1 MECLRLNH
9 GPRFFGFLALMHR
22 QEVIAAV
29 FQPSLCSRAL
39 STVVAPATS
48 DARPPI
54 WLEVLRCLCDSSSW
68 PSSQAEGGVQQDP
81 LTVAAAAAV
90 WIGGDGPGKGLSGD
104 RGTREAWVR
113 WYGNKLR
120 PLIPTRDANLR
131 NWLVLSGAPEG
142 GRDGAG
148 VNVRTGMAGAARS
161 VHPREWEN
169 WGRSPLQA
177 AWNFAGEWGPRNEV
191 ASDTDAPQ
199 ALLPIVLPPFASWLR
214 VVLRGGGP
222 GPGCP
227 DGLLEAYLRRMAR
240 EVYLPCQF
248 NGASGEMARQWL
260 GALIEAEAA
269 AEGRVRKNAMATT
282 TLTSGAVSNGVAVK
296 AEFSSDGGETGT
308 SSARRLVVRAFF
320 REELLRF
327 GSGEVPASAAPVGG
341 PLTWLWPLEA
351 VVAACGK
358 AGPFGGNVLARR
370 RRGNSAPEGLPNN
383 YTTRIIAL
391 DDPPSALARA
401 LCTVPHDLLCGARR
415 FDRGGGQPPPA
426 VATLRAF
433 AMRAVDLAARAL
445 ASPPCR
451 HWSVA
456 RRLLLGL
463 GLLYHALAK
472 LGPARDGERLKSRG
486 GLSSA
491 GVVEASGGSTSR
503 ADGGGRGAV
512 DSQANARAAALLAIE
527 TLVRTAL
534 GLGGDGEQATQ
545 NDSSAARAVGG
556 CTGPVGRP
564 CGSLLLTPACLALRP
579 LEIGSGVGAADF
591 AEALRGAGA
600 WRAAAAFFRPQRS
613 TVTQN
618 QARAASVVEPP
629 SVTQPP
635 RSVSLP
641 FSTSPLPSPLSSPEA
656 DSQPHHRYSS
666 PGAIPAEDVDRPV
679 GGHRAN
685 GRSIADALVD
695 GEAPGSVGG
704 REVDADSRHS
714 SSWRGPTAQQETPS
728 GHSKKA
734 RVSKNIS
741 AERKSPPP
749 CSPRRVLPRRLSTQP
764 HDGGGS

>member
-1 MECLRLNH
+1 M
-9 GPRFFGFLALMHR
+9 PR

-29 FQPSLCSRAL
+29 FQPALCSRAL
-39 STVVAPATS
+39 STVVAPTTS
-48 DARPPI
+48 DVSPPV

-68 PSSQAEGGVQQDP
+68 SSPQAEGGGHQDP

-90 WIGGDGPGKGLSGD
+90 WIGGDGAGKGLSGD
-104 RGTREAWVR
+104 RSTREAWVR
-113 WYGNKLR
+113 WYGAKLG
-120 PLIPTRDANLR
+120 PLIPTSDTDLR
-131 NWLVLSGAPEG
+131 NWLVLSSATG
-142 GRDGAG
+142 GRSPDGG
-148 VNVRTGMAGAARS
+148 VTVRTGMAGAARS
-161 VHPREWEN
+161 VQPREWES

-177 AWNFAGEWGPRNEV
+177 AWNFPAGWREQTDV
-191 ASDTDAPQ
+191 AADTDDARQAPP
-199 ALLPIVLPPFASWLR
+199 AIVLPPFASWLR
-214 VVLRGGGP
+214 VVLRGAGGA
-222 GPGCP
+222 GCP

-260 GALIEAEAA
+260 GAVVEAEAG
-269 AEGRVRKNAMATT
+269 AEVRARKIASTT
-282 TLTSGAVSNGVAVK
+282 TAAGGGGAVSSGVAVK
-296 AEFSSDGGETGT
+296 TELSSEGGAGT

-327 GSGEVPASAAPVGG
+327 GSGEASAAPVGG

-370 RRGNSAPEGLPNN
+370 RRGGNVAPEGLPGD
-383 YTTRIIAL
+383 TTARIAL

-445 ASPPCR
+445 ATPPGR

-472 LGPARDGERLKSRG
+472 PGGAARDGERHTSLGGASRTG
-486 GLSSA
+486 A
-491 GVVEASGGSTSR
+491 GEASGGDSTTR
-503 ADGGGRGAV
+503 AAGGAA
-512 DSQANARAAALLAIE
+512 DTQARAAQAAALSAIE
-527 TLVRTAL
+527 TLVITAL
-534 GLGGDGEQATQ
+534 GLGDDDGAGAAQSG
-545 NDSSAARAVGG
+545 SSAGSRVARGS
-556 CTGPVGRP
+556 TGPDGRP
-564 CGSLLLTPACLALRP
+564 GGTLLLTPACLALRP
-579 LEIGSGVGAADF
+579 LETGSCAGAVDF

-600 WRAAAAFFRPQRS
+600 WRAAAAFFGSRKPA
-613 TVTQN
+613 VTRN
-618 QARAASVVEPP
+618 HAPAASLAEPP
-629 SVTQPP
+629 TVAQP
-635 RSVSLP
+635 VISLP
-641 FSTSPLPSPLSSPEA
+641 PPPLSPA
-656 DSQPHHRYSS
+656 VDAQPHHRYSS
-666 PGAIPAEDVDRPV
+666 PGAMPAEDVDRPV

-695 GEAPGSVGG
+695 GEEPGSAGG
-704 REVDADSRHS
+704 HKADADSGHS
-714 SSWRGPTAQQETPS
+714 RSWRHPTAQQETPS
-728 GHSKKA
+728 RLSKKA
-734 RVSKNIS
+734 RVGNNQV
-741 AERKSPPP
+741 ERKSPP
-749 CSPRRVLPRRLSTQP
+749 CSPRRVLPRRSSTRA